1 MKPWRL
7 FLWMGL
13 LPLSPA
19 HSQSPEAMGA
29 REQQSPSPITKAPAG
44 QTADPQTGSSKLLGK
59 DLPSYD
65 PGQDVMTWDGKIW
78 NVQDQRIFRARFEK
92 YLNAEEESGEAAK
105 SYRNSFRE
113 MMLLLAPG
121 QVNEANFRKAWKLLP
136 EAANYGSDGRLC
148 DSLDDAIFSVILSKR
163 ASSNIE
169 LQNQNLKQRKSTLEW
184 NSRFA
189 VEDSGLGNRPL
200 SAATAEQWN
209 KEQNLKRDMRV
220 QPMLTELAEVNASI
234 AGNRLKREAM
244 QLQAKIEFQVLIA
257 QLFLQRRFEHVLL
270 ANRFYRHLFG
280 DGDNQLRV
288 SDDYASN
295 QSSKNKE
302 SFGDLSKLPKT
313 LSQLDALA
321 SEAMRDVREGVES
334 FLYILEKNE
343 LKSASERLGEAF
355 AVGEYLPEI
364 RLLPREKKRQVLDFT
379 RNANQLLA
387 ALEVKDYDRGAQLV
401 KALNAMAKDF
411 DDSKPLAAIETA
423 RTVSAM
429 HLAKAKTAAASGDRA
444 TLEAELRAATEI
456 WPRNPALAEVSS
468 AIFTQTDLQQQ
479 ALSDFDRLYA
489 QKNLRQIFDD
499 KVRFIA
505 ATAMYPERQEKLK
518 GVLDRVQSAEAAL
531 MRASELA
538 KRGDPAGAWES
549 VEHGFSDYPDDP
561 KLNQVRADL
570 TTQAAGFVKSIRTAQ
585 EMEKKRQ
592 LGSSLAWYLR
602 AQQEYPNSEIA
613 KDGVNRISDQILKEL

>member
-1 MKPWRL
+1 
-7 FLWMGL
+7 MGL

-29 REQQSPSPITKAPAG
+29 REQQSPSPTTKAPAG

-169 LQNQNLKQRKSTLEW
+169 LQNQSLKQRKSTLEW

>member
-1 MKPWRL
+1 MKIWKLSLLVAL
-7 FLWMGL
+7 F
-13 LPLSPA
+13 PLSPVHA
-19 HSQSPEAMGA
+19 QSPESMGA
-29 REQQSPSPITKAPAG
+29 REPQSSTPPSKAPAT
-44 QTADPQTGSSKLLGK
+44 QTPDTPGGTSKLLGK

-105 SYRNSFRE
+105 TYRNSFRE

-169 LQNQNLKQRKSTLEW
+169 LQNQSLKQRKSTLEW

-200 SAATAEQWN
+200 SAATAEQWS

-288 SDDYASN
+288 SDDYTSN

-401 KALNAMAKDF
+401 KSLNAMAKDF

-479 ALSDFDRLYA
+479 ALSDFDHLYA

-585 EMEKKRQ
+585 DMEKKRQ

-613 KDGVNRISDQILKEL
+613 KDGVNRISDLILKEL

>member
-1 MKPWRL
+1 M
-7 FLWMGL
+7 
-13 LPLSPA
+13 
-19 HSQSPEAMGA
+19 
-29 REQQSPSPITKAPAG
+29 
-44 QTADPQTGSSKLLGK
+44 
-59 DLPSYD
+59 
-65 PGQDVMTWDGKIW
+65 
-78 NVQDQRIFRARFEK
+78 
-92 YLNAEEESGEAAK
+92 
-105 SYRNSFRE
+105 
-113 MMLLLAPG
+113 
-121 QVNEANFRKAWKLLP
+121 
-136 EAANYGSDGRLC
+136 
-148 DSLDDAIFSVILSKR
+148 
-163 ASSNIE
+163 
-169 LQNQNLKQRKSTLEW
+169 
-184 NSRFA
+184 
-189 VEDSGLGNRPL
+189 
-200 SAATAEQWN
+200 
-209 KEQNLKRDMRV
+209 
-220 QPMLTELAEVNASI
+220 
-234 AGNRLKREAM
+234 
-244 QLQAKIEFQVLIA
+244 
-257 QLFLQRRFEHVLL
+257 
-270 ANRFYRHLFG
+270 
-280 DGDNQLRV
+280 
-288 SDDYASN
+288 
-295 QSSKNKE
+295 
-302 SFGDLSKLPKT
+302 
-313 LSQLDALA
+313 
-321 SEAMRDVREGVES
+321 
-334 FLYILEKNE
+334 
-343 LKSASERLGEAF
+343 
-355 AVGEYLPEI
+355 GEYLPEI

-401 KALNAMAKDF
+401 KSLNAMAKDF

-479 ALSDFDRLYA
+479 ALSDFDHLYA

-585 EMEKKRQ
+585 DMEKKRQ

-602 AQQEYPNSEIA
+602 AQQEYRM
-613 KDGVNRISDQILKEL
+613 V

>member
-1 MKPWRL
+1 MKIWKLSLLVAL
-7 FLWMGL
+7 F
-13 LPLSPA
+13 PLSPVHA
-19 HSQSPEAMGA
+19 QSPESMGA
-29 REQQSPSPITKAPAG
+29 REPQSSTPPSKAPAT
-44 QTADPQTGSSKLLGK
+44 QTPDTQGGTSKLLGK

-105 SYRNSFRE
+105 TYRNSFRE

-200 SAATAEQWN
+200 SAATAEQWS

-288 SDDYASN
+288 SDDYTSN

-401 KALNAMAKDF
+401 KSLNAMAKDF

-479 ALSDFDRLYA
+479 ALSDFDHLYA

-585 EMEKKRQ
+585 DMEKKRQ

-613 KDGVNRISDQILKEL
+613 KDGVNRISDLILKEL